1 MLDTDSDEDSEY
13 ADIRKVKSEGEGKKG
28 ITNSYLS
35 NVHKACRLCKTKT
48 GLRGGNCESC
58 DSQKDLF
65 LTQNYPWEEG
75 HDQRPD
81 PDFLHLT
88 ALAALFVP
96 PTTRAH

>member
-13 ADIRKVKSEGEGKKG
+13 ADIRKVKSEGESKRVLRAP
-28 ITNSYLS
+28 NFL

-48 GLRGGNCESC
+48 ELPGGNCKPC
-58 DSQKDLF
+58 DAQKDLF